1 MFFTEVLS
9 CMKSGKVFNQKTFD
23 AEIYEFERRWPDSVL
38 PAERTPEDARM
49 VCDEL
54 LEKYKNRV

>member
-1 MFFTEVLS
+1 ME
-9 CMKSGKVFNQKTFD
+9 SGKVFNQKAFD
-23 AEIYEFERRWPDSVL
+23 AEIYEFERRWPDSAI
-38 PAERTPEDARM
+38 PAERAPEDARI